1 MMPDDAGNDLLKEK
15 RQAIQEEEY
24 LLPYHYKDVFAPG
37 QSIERNSI
45 FSFIVETFRR
55 AGKGHVIDVGC
66 GDGRFCFFA
75 KDYLGVEGLDISER
89 ALEWARA
96 FNPEV
101 AFHNKRIEDLNLRGV
116 FDGAVSLEVLEHI
129 PDDDMPA
136 FIKGIRSVVT
146 DDAVVIFTVPSVR
159 KPLEEKHF
167 RHYTEITLRETL
179 GPFFGEVAIT
189 GHSRVTV
196 VHGKIFSVM
205 NILSLICY
213 SDRFCWK
220 YPRAVGII
228 SRAKERYWRRHLQE
242 GPPEACRRLI
252 AICRP

>member
-1 MMPDDAGNDLLKEK
+1 MMPDDAGDNLLEERKSE
-15 RQAIQEEEY
+15 IQEEEY
-24 LLPYHYKDVFAPG
+24 RLPYHYKDVFAPG

-45 FSFIVETFRR
+45 FTFIVETFRR
-55 AGKGHVIDVGC
+55 AGKEHVIDVGC

-75 KDYLGVEGLDISER
+75 KDYLRVEGLDISKR
-89 ALEWARA
+89 ALEWARM

-101 AFHNKRIEDLNLRGV
+101 AFHNKRIEDLNLQGE
-116 FDGAVSLEVLEHI
+116 FDGAVALEVLEHI
-129 PDDDMPA
+129 PDDGMPA

-167 RHYTEITLRETL
+167 RHYTEMTLRETL
-179 GPFFGEVAIT
+179 EPFFEKVAVT
-189 GHSRVTV
+189 GHSRVSP
-196 VHGKIFSVM
+196 VHSRIFSAM

-220 YPRAVGII
+220 YPRAVDVI
-228 SRAKERYWRRHLQE
+228 SRAKECYWRQHLQE
-242 GPPEACRRLI
+242 GPPETCRRLI
-252 AICRP
+252 AVCRP

>member
-1 MMPDDAGNDLLKEK
+1 MPDGDEDNLLKEK
-15 RQAIQEEEY
+15 RLAIQEEEY
-24 LLPYHYKDVFAPG
+24 LLPYHYQDVFAPG

-45 FSFIVETFRR
+45 FAFIVETFRR

-75 KDYLGVEGLDISER
+75 KNYLGVEGLDISER

-116 FDGAVSLEVLEHI
+116 FDGAVALEVLEHI

-179 GPFFGEVAIT
+179 GPFFGEVAVT
-189 GHSRVTV
+189 GHSKVSPM
-196 VHGKIFSVM
+196 HG
-205 NILSLICY
+205 
-213 SDRFCWK
+213 
-220 YPRAVGII
+220 
-228 SRAKERYWRRHLQE
+228 
-242 GPPEACRRLI
+242 
-252 AICRP
+252 